1 MASQSAR
8 EDLRDQ
14 VNAAHRNLSGQ
25 LRGIE
30 PHFERSDAPGQ
41 WTAREVLSH
50 LLFKPGF
57 NPVTLLKTFADRELP
72 LVEITPGAT
81 YLDDRRR
88 EMTLKEF
95 VDALDTQRRTVLEY
109 LGSLTEAQLTRKGRI
124 PLFKQ
129 FMGGRDYDSDLR
141 RSAFRLPLEG
151 PRGPVC
157 EDPQSSRASG
167 HGRCREAKRRPNL
180 IG

>member
-25 LRGIE
+25 LREME
-30 PHFERSDAPGQ
+30 PHLERSDAPGE

-50 LLFKPGF
+50 LLFQPGF
-57 NPVTLLKTFADRELP
+57 NPATLLNTFADRELP

-88 EMTLKEF
+88 EMTLKEV

-129 FMGGRDYDSDLR
+129 FMGTDEITIPMFVGALFAYHWNDHAGQLAKIR
-141 RSAFRLPLEG
+141 RAVGLPDTG
-151 PRGPVC
+151 DAVKP
-157 EDPQSSRASG
+157 SG
-167 HGRCREAKRRPNL
+167 VP
-180 IG
+180 I